1 MKIKLGEK
9 IFNLTIVLEDDFNS
23 FFDKEKEKE
32 KGILGKEF
40 NNPEEFEKNFNFY
53 IKDYEIYKNKPF
65 KFYDNKARQTFI
77 LELNQNIICST
88 GKLYSYFG
96 QSGIGKTISV
106 LGASKY
112 IINHKKYGTLYLN
125 MKCLNL
131 LLRDK
136 QYLQFRQ
143 IIIDEIPYLF
153 YENYDDYVK
162 CVNKIEKFCIE
173 NEDSV
178 WELIS
183 EIIAYI
189 FGIEAK
195 RKYFLILDQYNSK
208 IDKNGN
214 LHKINDEF
222 IQNKNKNK
230 NRFGIITFSSMNN
243 RDIKDYKIY
252 LIKKEFN
259 QNSQN
264 KKNMEDYK
272 EIEIIFDKNE
282 LKFENDEIDEYY
294 DSLGRNIKYYNILDD
309 YYNNNKNMEN
319 SINEIKENI
328 KKKIKIFYDCDLDE
342 KNIDKLLHFSTDTK
356 YNLDQFL
363 EVVIYIPF
371 KYFIPRV
378 EKEKEGKKYIQI
390 YFAFPLI
397 EEIIN
402 EFLESIIYFELNIYK
417 KLCETNDIDGGARG
431 QMFEKFV
438 THHLTP
444 NINDPKRKIFFED
457 VRITDTIS
465 LQKFIPRKNEKKI
478 REKKKK
484 IKLKNGTYLF
494 TQKILNG
501 KSLDILIITID
512 EKDKAKI
519 IQIQISIHKP
529 IQYLFI
535 NSYLKDICISL
546 KENLNKQY
554 TFTIT
559 NHEMFFTYIF
569 DKSYEKI
576 QPNEFRKMID
586 MCEFNNVAYMLF
598 APDDINFYDG
608 KGKIIKSLG
617 EVVKCPYKPST
628 YRFEC
633 DDSDI
638 IKDVSLTF
646 PKEKFGSFNDIQ
658 PFEIQLAI
666 KILKND
672 TEKGD
677 KIKNLIYS
685 YIKVIQ
691 VQSDFD
697 KNRIYFSR
705 RNEDKK
711 AFIIYFSKKRQIF
724 YDVVLEENNE
734 GENILLKGKSY
745 YNPIF
750 DEYKYEYEDDTDN
763 SH

>member
-1 MKIKLGEK
+1 MKIKIDEN

-40 NNPEEFEKNFNFY
+40 NNPEEFEKNFSFY

-65 KFYDNKARQTFI
+65 KFYDNKARRTFI

-112 IINHKKYGTLYLN
+112 IIDHKKYGTLYLN

-173 NEDSV
+173 NEDSI

-294 DSLGRNIKYYNILDD
+294 DSLGRNIKYY
-309 YYNNNKNMEN
+309 
-319 SINEIKENI
+319 
-328 KKKIKIFYDCDLDE
+328 
-342 KNIDKLLHFSTDTK
+342 
-356 YNLDQFL
+356 
-363 EVVIYIPF
+363 
-371 KYFIPRV
+371 RV
-378 EKEKEGKKYIQI
+378 
-390 YFAFPLI
+390 F
-397 EEIIN
+397 
-402 EFLESIIYFELNIYK
+402 
-417 KLCETNDIDGGARG
+417 
-431 QMFEKFV
+431 
-438 THHLTP
+438 
-444 NINDPKRKIFFED
+444 
-457 VRITDTIS
+457 
-465 LQKFIPRKNEKKI
+465 QK
-478 REKKKK
+478 
-484 IKLKNGTYLF
+484 
-494 TQKILNG
+494 
-501 KSLDILIITID
+501 
-512 EKDKAKI
+512 
-519 IQIQISIHKP
+519 
-529 IQYLFI
+529 
-535 NSYLKDICISL
+535 
-546 KENLNKQY
+546 
-554 TFTIT
+554 
-559 NHEMFFTYIF
+559 
-569 DKSYEKI
+569 
-576 QPNEFRKMID
+576 
-586 MCEFNNVAYMLF
+586 
-598 APDDINFYDG
+598 
-608 KGKIIKSLG
+608 
-617 EVVKCPYKPST
+617 
-628 YRFEC
+628 
-633 DDSDI
+633 
-638 IKDVSLTF
+638 
-646 PKEKFGSFNDIQ
+646 
-658 PFEIQLAI
+658 
-666 KILKND
+666 
-672 TEKGD
+672 
-677 KIKNLIYS
+677 
-685 YIKVIQ
+685 
-691 VQSDFD
+691 
-697 KNRIYFSR
+697 
-705 RNEDKK
+705 
-711 AFIIYFSKKRQIF
+711 
-724 YDVVLEENNE
+724 
-734 GENILLKGKSY
+734 
-745 YNPIF
+745 
-750 DEYKYEYEDDTDN
+750 
-763 SH
+763 